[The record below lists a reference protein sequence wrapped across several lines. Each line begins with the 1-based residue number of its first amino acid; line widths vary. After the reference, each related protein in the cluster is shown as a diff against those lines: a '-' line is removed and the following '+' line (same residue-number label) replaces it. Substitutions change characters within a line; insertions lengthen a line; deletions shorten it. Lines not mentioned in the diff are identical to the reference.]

1 MDLLDRLEQI
11 ELRIKSLQNKCE
23 VLDAENK
30 ELKQLNLDLKAD
42 LDSKN
47 EAIINLEE
55 QNKIAK
61 LAEGLS
67 NNEDGQALKEQLDQL
82 IIEIDQCIN
91 LVKR

>member
-1 MDLLDRLEQI
+1 MDLLNRLEQI

-42 LDSKN
+42 LNSKN

-67 NNEDGQALKEQLDQL
+67 NNEDGQALKAQLDQL